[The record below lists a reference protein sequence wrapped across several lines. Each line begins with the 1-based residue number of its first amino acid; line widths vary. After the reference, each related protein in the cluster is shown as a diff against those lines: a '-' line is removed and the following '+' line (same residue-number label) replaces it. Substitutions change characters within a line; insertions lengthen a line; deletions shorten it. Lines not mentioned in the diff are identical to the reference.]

1 MKFTESELDNLQ
13 MALRYAALLMPGFP
27 VWGVKDG
34 RCLCGGGDDCRPG
47 KHPFGRAVPRGH
59 HDATTDP
66 DLLRQWFSTPFVNV
80 GVNVGKANALVL
92 DPDAKHGG
100 LETLARLEAELGPL
114 PHGPVA
120 VTGGGGRHHWFDAC
134 PEITKNL
141 KLPGGI
147 DVLVSGAVIMAPSM
161 HISGKRYGWRVEPE
175 TPRPKLPEALREYL
189 VKSQWEQ
196 SGNKKAVAVVPAG
209 TRFDPMRG
217 RVTATGT
224 TFDSLGQLPAGERN
238 AAVNSVIGAMLAA
251 GLSADAILA
260 AGLRWAEAQ
269 VPSYSES
276 QLRSKV
282 KWFARKHGVTGVGLC
297 DVDDDPL
304 GDDPADEDAAE
315 EEDVALPVA
324 ADGLAADP
332 EFLAAL
338 EAYAAEEEVPSPG
351 TPAPLPSPTA
361 AAEEKVDDVPAHLLL
376 PPQASSAD
384 SSALSVADPDLLLP
398 PQTSSAAAGGP
409 TSSAASSSAAGSD
422 NSNSYLPPTVKPEA
436 SSRTM
441 AAGELLLPPPA
452 APLPPNNPTPVP
464 PVAGLPPAVRHG
476 LFGDYVTAVAP
487 HTEADPMGV
496 LVCCMMAF
504 GSAVGRG
511 PHVRAGGRQRATD
524 NVLLVGFTSDRK
536 GTAQDAGSEP
546 VKLADPVWAKDRVLP
561 GMGSG
566 EGLVHA
572 VRDDAVVQQPIK
584 DKGVIVRYEDLTV
597 PGVADKRLCVV
608 EAEFD
613 KLLTLI
619 RRESSTLSGILLEA
633 WAGKPV
639 GFTNKS
645 SADRCEEPHLTIIGM
660 MPPDELVRKTAGR
673 AETTNGM
680 LNRFLFCR
688 VRKHG
693 SLPFGGDWQG
703 VAAAF
708 APRFQAALQ
717 RARAIGEVGWSA
729 EARTLWR
736 QEYERLSES
745 RAGDFGG
752 VTARRADHTLRL
764 ALLYALGDG
773 SGVIRLEHLQAAL
786 ALYEHCDLTARELYA
801 TPQAAAAA
809 ATASEVVEEP
819 LHVQLLAVIR
829 RQPGVRRSELTRRFS
844 HTPAAEVQAAL
855 DLLRQ
860 FDLAF
865 HRVTATAGRQAE
877 CWYPAD
883 GETAD
888 GPTGVGVGCGEDGE
902 TAEWPAAE
910 EEGQPHDALGVPP
923 DGPAEV
929 TAAEE
934 EEVQRPDADPLLP
947 PQAGTAEPRPPQS
960 GSASSS
966 AAQPKGGMAAAAVPT
981 ATPQPPVKPD
991 HDITFE
997 EALEQVYEDMFK

>member
-1 MKFTESELDNLQ
+1 MKYTESELDNLQ
-13 MALRYAALLMPGFP
+13 HALRYAALDWPVFP

-59 HDATTDP
+59 NDATTDP
-66 DLLRQWFSTPFVNV
+66 DLLRQWFITPFVNV
-80 GVNVGKANALVL
+80 GVNVGKANALVF

-120 VTGGGGRHHWFDAC
+120 DTGGGGRHHWLDAC
-134 PEITKNL
+134 PEIIKNL

-147 DVLVSGAVIMAPSM
+147 DVLIGGAVIMAPSL
-161 HISGKRYGWRVEPE
+161 HISGKRYGWRTEPE
-175 TPRPKLPEALREYL
+175 TPRPKLPADWREHL
-189 VKSQWEQ
+189 LKFQAGD
-196 SGNKKAVAVVPAG
+196 SGNKKAVIAVPAG
-209 TRFDPMRG
+209 VPFDPMRG

-224 TFDSLGQLPAGERN
+224 TFESLGPLPAGERN
-238 AAVNSVIGAMLAA
+238 AAVNTVIGAMLAA

-260 AGLRWAEAQ
+260 AGLRWADAQ
-269 VPSYSES
+269 VPTYSAS

-282 KWFARKHGVTGVGLC
+282 KWFARKHGVTGVGLW
-297 DVDDDPL
+297 DDDLEPL
-304 GDDPADEDAAE
+304 DGDPADEDVAE
-315 EEDVALPVA
+315 EEVPLPIS

-338 EAYAAEEEVPSPG
+338 EAYAAEEEVRTPG

-361 AAEEKVDDVPAHLLL
+361 AAEEEVHDVPAPLLLPPPASPAVASASAVLGQNLLL
-376 PPQASSAD
+376 PPQASSA
-384 SSALSVADPDLLLP
+384 ADGK
-398 PQTSSAAAGGP
+398 QTSSAA
-409 TSSAASSSAAGSD
+409 TSSAAGSD
-422 NSNSYLPPTVKPEA
+422 NSNSYLLPTAKQDA
-436 SSRTM
+436 GQR

-452 APLPPNNPTPVP
+452 APLPHNPPTPVEP
-464 PVAGLPPAVRHG
+464 HTVLPPAVRHG

-855 DLLRQ
+855 DLLRK

-888 GPTGVGVGCGEDGE
+888 GPTGVGVVCGEDGE

-910 EEGQPHDALGVPP
+910 EDGQPQDALGVPP

-934 EEVQRPDADPLLP
+934 EVQRPDADPLLLP
-947 PQAGTAEPRPPQS
+947 PQGGTAEPRPPQS

-981 ATPQPPVKPD
+981 ANPQPPVKPD
-991 HDITFE
+991 DDITFE